1 MNEIQ
6 KIISDA
12 IFALYNIK
20 VENIETSTPPKI
32 ELGDVCYGPFLL
44 ARDLQKSPAQISTEL
59 LEEVKKNPLIESANV
74 AGPYLNLKISSNM
87 IKNTFLELYKNQA
100 NVEPIGN

>member
-12 IFALYNIK
+12 IEALYGVK
-20 VENIETSTPPKI
+20 VDTIELSTPPKI

-44 ARDLQKSPAQISTEL
+44 ARDLKKSPAQISTEL
-59 LEEVKKNPLIESANV
+59 LSEVSKNPLIE
-74 AGPYLNLKISSNM
+74 
-87 IKNTFLELYKNQA
+87 
-100 NVEPIGN
+100 